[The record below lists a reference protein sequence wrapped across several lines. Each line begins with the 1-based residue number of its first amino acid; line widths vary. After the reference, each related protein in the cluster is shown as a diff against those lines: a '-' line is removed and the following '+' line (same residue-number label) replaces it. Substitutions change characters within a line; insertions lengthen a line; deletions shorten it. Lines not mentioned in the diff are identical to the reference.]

1 MRLAET
7 YILLA
12 KPRWVGPPAL
22 AERPEKF
29 RGSKKKVKA
38 MKTHR
43 ETLGHWLL
51 QRITAAFLIP
61 TILIANVSTLILL
74 NILLFWHIHV
84 GIEEIL
90 ADYVHHE
97 VTRNWILILL
107 RVFCLIIIKYVFV
120 FFVF

>member
-1 MRLAET
+1 MEET
-7 YILLA
+7 
-12 KPRWVGPPAL
+12 PAL
-22 AERPEKF
+22 AERPE
-29 RGSKKKVKA
+29 RNEARKKKVKA

-43 ETLGHWLL
+43 EPLGHWLL

-84 GIEEIL
+84 GIKEIL

>member
-1 MRLAET
+1 
-7 YILLA
+7 
-12 KPRWVGPPAL
+12 
-22 AERPEKF
+22 
-29 RGSKKKVKA
+29 

-43 ETLGHWLL
+43 ETLRHWLL

-61 TILIANVSTLILL
+61 TILLANVSTLILL

-90 ADYVHHE
+90 ADHVHHE
-97 VTRNWILILL
+97 VTRNRILILL
-107 RVFCLIIIKYVFV
+107 RVFRLIIIKYVFV

>member
-1 MRLAET
+1 ME
-7 YILLA
+7 
-12 KPRWVGPPAL
+12 PL
-22 AERPEKF
+22 AERAERNEF

-38 MKTHR
+38 MKSHR
-43 ETLGHWLL
+43 GTLEHWLL

-84 GIEEIL
+84 GIKEIL
-90 ADYVHHE
+90 VDYVHHE

-120 FFVF
+120 FLVL

>member
-1 MRLAET
+1 ME
-7 YILLA
+7 
-12 KPRWVGPPAL
+12 PF
-22 AERPEKF
+22 AERPERNKF
-29 RGSKKKVKA
+29 RGSKKEVKA
-38 MKTHR
+38 METHR
-43 ETLGHWLL
+43 ETLEHWLL
-51 QRITAAFLIP
+51 QRITATFLIP

-84 GIEEIL
+84 GVEEIL

-97 VTRNWILILL
+97 VTRNWILMLL